1 MLVNR
6 YYYGYSNKKKHVTG
20 KGFVDSLSSIFNTI
34 KSATAPVLKTVGNYV
49 SENKDLIA
57 KPILGAL
64 GSLAATGLA
73 TGIPTIISSTVKPPR
88 GIAQTQSW
96 FIQSSGTTNMLSG
109 ISFADANNGV
119 GVGFSSS

>member
-34 KSATAPVLKTVGNYV
+34 KSATAPVFKTVGNYV

-73 TGIPTIISSTVKPPR
+73 TEIPTVEECE
-88 GIAQTQSW
+88 
-96 FIQSSGTTNMLSG
+96 N
-109 ISFADANNGV
+109 AD
-119 GVGFSSS
+119 

>member
-1 MLVNR
+1 MNR
-6 YYYGYSNKKKHVTG
+6 VT
-20 KGFVDSLSSIFNTI
+20 IFLTF
-34 KSATAPVLKTVGNYV
+34 LF
-49 SENKDLIA
+49 IA
-57 KPILGAL
+57 
-64 GSLAATGLA
+64 
-73 TGIPTIISSTVKPPR
+73 STVKPPR